1 MEIIVQKYGGTS
13 VTTEASR
20 SRIAENAIG
29 LKKAGKKPVIV
40 VSAMGRKGDPYAT
53 DTLINLLNDSTLD
66 HNTREMDMLM
76 SCGEVISAVVLA
88 NKIKTLGY
96 KAVALNGHQAGI
108 FTDANYGDAK
118 VLKVN
123 PSKIE
128 TYLEADNI
136 VIVTGF
142 QGIDLEGNTTTL
154 GRGGSDNTAA
164 ILGEALNAESIEIY
178 TDVDGIMTAD
188 PRVVKDAKIIDKI
201 SYDEIYQMAVY
212 GAKVVDHKAVSVAR
226 RSGKIL
232 KIKNTYSDAAGT
244 EIRGDVQGNK
254 ERPLRAITSADDVV
268 QFDIRLTESD
278 HGEKLLNALD
288 KHLVEIDLINFF
300 ENRKMFTVLRKDE
313 VKVVEI
319 LEAINL
325 QYDTIHNCSKVTVV
339 GNHIVGTS
347 IMKRIIMAL
356 AKERIEIIQTADSNR
371 SISCLINVKFAKD
384 AINILHK
391 EFEL

>member
-13 VTTEASR
+13 VTTEMSR
-20 SRIAENAIG
+20 SLIAEKAIAI
-29 LKKAGKKPVIV
+29 KKAGKSPVIV

-53 DTLINLLNDSTLD
+53 DTLIGLLNDSTLD
-66 HNTREMDMLM
+66 DSTREMDMLM

-108 FTDANYGDAK
+108 FTDSNYGDAS
-118 VLKVN
+118 VVKVN
-123 PSKIE
+123 PSNIE
-128 TYLEADNI
+128 RYLESDNI

-142 QGIDLEGNTTTL
+142 QGIDFEGNTTTL

-164 ILGEALNAESIEIY
+164 ILGEALNAEAIEIY

-188 PRVVKDAKIIDKI
+188 PRVVKDANIIDKI

-244 EIRGDVQGNK
+244 EIRGDVQGSK
-254 ERPLRAITSADDVV
+254 TQPLRAITSADDVV
-268 QFDIRLTESD
+268 QFDIQLTESD

-288 KHLVEIDLINFF
+288 KNLVEIDLINFF
-300 ENRKMFTVLRKDE
+300 DKRKMFTVQRKDE
-313 VKVVEI
+313 TKVVEI
-319 LEAINL
+319 LKAIDL
-325 QYDTIHNCSKVTVV
+325 QYETIDNCSKVTVV
-339 GNHIVGTS
+339 GNHIAGTS

-356 AKERIEIIQTADSNR
+356 AKEQIEIIQTADSNR
-371 SISCLINVKFAKD
+371 SISCLINVKYAKD

-391 EFEL
+391 EFQL